1 MNLDVLT
8 IALTAG
14 SVLAAAVWTVAQI
27 RSTTDR
33 LTDAI
38 DRLDET
44 LKVQSV
50 KLDNM
55 DSRVRIVENISA
67 LWSTKS

>member
-67 LWSTKS
+67 LWSTKQ